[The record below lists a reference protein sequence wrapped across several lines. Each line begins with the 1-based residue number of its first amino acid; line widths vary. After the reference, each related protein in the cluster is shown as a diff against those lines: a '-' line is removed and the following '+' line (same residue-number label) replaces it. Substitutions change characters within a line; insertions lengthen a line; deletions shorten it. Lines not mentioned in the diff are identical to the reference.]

1 MTWMDAVVLG
11 RSTVAWM
18 TMRWSSPFTALKSKR
33 QDVTPKTE
41 LTGPVGDTPSIS
53 SR

>member
-18 TMRWSSPFTALKSKR
+18 TISRSSAFTALKSKR

-41 LTGPVGDTPSIS
+41 PTSPVGDTPSIS